1 VTRQVVTATR
11 RPHEWRR
18 EGPNWKCSVCG
29 SIAMEFDDRGRPE
42 PYGTVYYSN
51 YSGVSGL
58 GITDLTCEEMAVYKT
73 MAD

>member
-18 EGPNWKCSVCG
+18 AGPNWKCAVCG
-29 SIAMEFDDRGRPE
+29 SIAMEFDDHGRPE
-42 PYGTVYYSN
+42 PYGTVYYKL
-51 YSGVSGL
+51 GV
-58 GITDLTCEEMAVYKT
+58 TDLTCEEMAVFKT